1 MNEHILHHA
10 FVHYITDENGIVK
23 TGVSESTET
32 KLGQRG
38 VVSMATAAKEPENT
52 YKATLN
58 RATYEK
64 NKDPCFRDNPIQHI
78 LFHCDISTNVH
89 KRAISP
95 HAISRCIL
103 HPTFI

>member
-52 YKATLN
+52 YKASLN

-64 NKDPCFRDNPIQHI
+64 NSDPCFRDNTTQHI
-78 LFHCDISTNVH
+78 LFHCWHFH
-89 KRAISP
+89 KRA
-95 HAISRCIL
+95 
-103 HPTFI
+103 